1 MEKIIENI
9 DIGTLNDKVLLIQ
22 EKMEKIKLLNKKLNS
37 ISKDIELIGKSAG
50 IPGEKTGM
58 GQLLKKKEN
67 IFKDQKEKLINEVVE
82 LRKVLTKSAF
92 GESYNETEDKEEFN
106 EIKKQPLKRVEQR
119 KEIIK
124 PKKEEPKV
132 IIETKNIEKQV
143 TSVEPKK
150 NTQINTEIKNVKKE
164 KKSNVKIDNLRID
177 YNAKK
182 CAYTLNYDVIKN
194 GTKKREK
201 ATWNLAKK
209 LLNDKKIRKNIE
221 NEYGKKRSKSID
233 VNIALALKTK
243 IDARYNTNLS
253 KEYCKNNLNAKI
265 IYNFRRSSKWLNIK
279 DKFKQY
285 NIARRQIR
293 FNNVKI
299 YNSCLSISSLAVFA
313 TLALYTIAPQAK
325 KGIDYVAQATTQS
338 IENDIT
344 EETNFDFDKKE
355 NLVTFKQDNFSK
367 EDENK
372 VTNSVPNINEIS
384 TEVGSINNN
393 EENISSSNEEAKE
406 ECLGLGL
413 GDRVSLKNRKI
424 SQDAWGNSGYL
435 NPIKCDYYKISKIA
449 VYENNDVLDVITVN
463 NNSDLRTNEIYEK
476 YGDNV
481 SIALNF
487 DGYIEG
493 NDKPL
498 YKNIGWGNINLFVQ
512 KKQTE
517 DISQADIQK
526 VLKYSGKS
534 VG

>member
-106 EIKKQPLKRVEQR
+106 EIEKKPLKKVEQR

-124 PKKEEPKV
+124 PEKEEHPKV
-132 IIETKNIEKQV
+132 IVSPKKIEKQV
-143 TSVEPKK
+143 VSVEPKK
-150 NTQINTEIKNVKKE
+150 NIQINTEIKNE
-164 KKSNVKIDNLRID
+164 KKSNVKIDNLRIN

-182 CAYTLNYDVIKN
+182 CVYTLYYEVIKN
-194 GTKKREK
+194 GIKKREK

-209 LLNDKKIRKNIE
+209 LLNDKKIRKSIE
-221 NEYGKKRSKSID
+221 KEYGKKRSKSID
-233 VNIALALKTK
+233 INILNALKTK
-243 IDARYNTNLS
+243 IDRRYNTSLS
-253 KEYCKNNLNAKI
+253 EEYCKNSLNANI
-265 IYNFRRSSKWLNIK
+265 VYNFRRSSKWLNIK